1 MLNSLATVNLF
12 VTNGRNFNW
21 QSTFTMPSRP
31 LVERNLRT
39 VNGCDC
45 WVVYVLDIQ
54 GVWGPLRF
62 FSSWMVGE
70 IQVSLRAVPTKTDI
84 ICMFIEDGATFPL
97 L

>member
-1 MLNSLATVNLF
+1 
-12 VTNGRNFNW
+12 
-21 QSTFTMPSRP
+21 MPYRP

-70 IQVSLRAVPTKTDI
+70 IQVSLKDPSQPHLCYCLQYRIWDRITRHTRGKGQRYN
-84 ICMFIEDGATFPL
+84 MS
-97 L
+97 